1 MVSSVKSVKGMRLA
15 VVPLG
20 YYGVSNKIVFQ
31 VEFIYCIVFQR
42 WRAMTLNGVLFEA
55 FEEL

>member
-1 MVSSVKSVKGMRLA
+1 MRLA